1 MGLKMLPLLKNT
13 HINTLHSLENAK
25 KSQKILKS
33 FLPAGHDTY
42 LIMAN
47 QNSDRRHDFS
57 NKLVLVTGGTGAL
70 GRSITQAFVESN
82 ATVISTYVN
91 DRETSQGDSENKSAV
106 QLIKADVTNDEEV
119 GKLVSNIIDK
129 SGHIH
134 ILVNVVGG
142 YIGGK
147 SLPDLDEKEWD
158 KMMTLNLKTAFLI
171 SKHVTPHMISSKYGK
186 IVHVSSRNGL
196 KSEGNDS
203 AYAAS
208 KAGLI
213 RLVEA
218 LAEETKESNINVN
231 CIMPSTIDTAATRK
245 AMPNADF
252 SKWVKPEDLANVV
265 LFLSS
270 EEGKVITGAAIPT
283 YGVA

>member
-1 MGLKMLPLLKNT
+1 MIDGVTSFEKHSCQSLSSLGKHKKFTKNFEIFFT
-13 HINTLHSLENAK
+13 SR
-25 KSQKILKS
+25 
-33 FLPAGHDTY
+33 HDTY

-47 QNSDRRHDFS
+47 QNSARHDFS
-57 NKLVLVTGGTGAL
+57 NKVVLVTGGTGAL

-91 DRETSQGDSENKSAV
+91 DRETSQGSPENKSAV
-106 QLIKADVTNDEEV
+106 QLIKADVTKDEDV
-119 GKLVSNIIDK
+119 DKLVSDITGK
-129 SGHIH
+129 YGHIH

-147 SLPDLDEKEWD
+147 SLPDLGEKEWD

-171 SKHVTPHMISSKYGK
+171 SKHVTPQMISSKYGK

-196 KSEGNDS
+196 KSEGHDS

-252 SKWVKPEDLANVV
+252 GKWVKPEDLANVV

>member
-1 MGLKMLPLLKNT
+1 MTN
-13 HINTLHSLENAK
+13 
-25 KSQKILKS
+25 QKI
-33 FLPAGHDTY
+33 P
-42 LIMAN
+42 
-47 QNSDRRHDFS
+47 RHDFS
-57 NKLVLVTGGTGAL
+57 NKIVLVTGGTGAL

-82 ATVISTYVN
+82 ATVISTYVS
-91 DRETSQGDSENKSAV
+91 DRETSQGSSENKSVV
-106 QLIKADVTNDEEV
+106 QLIKADVTKDEEV
-119 GKLVSNIIDK
+119 GKLVLYIIGK
-129 SGHIH
+129 YGHIH

-147 SLPDLDEKEWD
+147 SLSDLDEKEWD
-158 KMMTLNLKTAFLI
+158 LMMTLNLKTAFLI
-171 SKHVTPHMISSKYGK
+171 SKHVSPPMISSKYGK

-196 KSEGNDS
+196 KSQGNDS

-208 KAGLI
+208 KSGLI

-231 CIMPSTIDTAATRK
+231 CIMPSTIDTAANRK

-265 LFLSS
+265 LFLCS
-270 EEGKVITGAAIPT
+270 ENGKVITGAAIPT
-283 YGVA
+283 YGIS